1 MLDAPRNLNSL
12 SGAPTTQEDADENVR
27 RYQRA
32 VWFVLALIASA
43 EVSFGLWLTGLL
55 PGR

>member
-1 MLDAPRNLNSL
+1 MLDAPRNLNPL
-12 SGAPTTQEDADENVR
+12 GGASEMPEECVESVR

-43 EVSFGLWLTGLL
+43 EITFGLWLFEML

>member
-1 MLDAPRNLNSL
+1 MLDAPRNLNPL
-12 SGAPTTQEDADENVR
+12 SSASAMPDESDEQVR

-43 EVSFGLWLTGLL
+43 EVTFGLWLLGLL
-55 PGR
+55 TGR